1 MRSGYS
7 TALKQKLASWLQ
19 TTPPLRWGLAL
30 AVRWLVPRQH
40 VGAVGA
46 IFNEQGQVLLVK
58 HVFRPIYPWGLPG
71 GWLERGEDPARA
83 VQRECAEELG
93 LQVQVKQLLICE
105 PQGHNSGVP
114 PGLGLAYYCR
124 LAGENRHDQSRLAP
138 KAFELLAVEW
148 ADPASIDYT
157 LTPLEGQA
165 IALARPLFEQDQ
177 ITGNR
182 AR

>member
-7 TALKQKLASWLQ
+7 TALKQKLANWLQ
-19 TTPPLRWGLAL
+19 TVPPLRWGLAL
-30 AVRWLVPRQH
+30 AVRCLVPRQH

-46 IFNEQGQVLLVK
+46 IFNARGQVLLVK
-58 HVFRPIYPWGLPG
+58 HVFRPLYPWGLPG

-93 LQVQVKQLLICE
+93 LQVQVKQLLICR
-105 PQGHNSGVP
+105 PQGHDIGVP

-124 LAGENRHDQSRLAP
+124 LAGETGNDQNSPASH
-138 KAFELLAVEW
+138 AYELMAVEW
-148 ADPASIDYT
+148 ADPVSIPYP
-157 LTPLEGQA
+157 LTPLDGRA

-177 ITGNR
+177 NTGKG
-182 AR
+182 A